1 LIKITIKELLESGV
15 HFGHRVRRW
24 NPKMARF
31 IFGQRNGIHIID
43 LQKTLRSMKEALKFI
58 EDTVAQ
64 GGSVLFVGT
73 KKQARDAIISQA
85 KRCGMYFVSERWLGG
100 TLTNFQI
107 VRKSVE
113 RLKDIET
120 QEKEGF
126 LQLSSKKEAAKLA
139 KEQVR
144 LERLLGGIRDMDRP
158 PGALFITDTRKERIA
173 LAEARKLDI
182 PVVAVVD
189 TNCDPDEVTYPIP
202 GNDDA
207 IKGLKLLS
215 TKIADAVIAG
225 SAKAQAEQDV
235 GEEASPTAVAE
246 EAGAEELTT

>member
-1 LIKITIKELLESGV
+1 
-15 HFGHRVRRW
+15 
-24 NPKMARF
+24 MARF

-43 LQKTLRSMKEALKFI
+43 LQKTLRSMREALKFI
-58 EDTVAQ
+58 EDIVAQ
-64 GGSVLFVGT
+64 GESVLFIGT
-73 KKQARDAIISQA
+73 KKQARDAIINQA

-107 VRKSVE
+107 IRKSVE
-113 RLKDIET
+113 RLKDLEA
-120 QEKEGF
+120 QEKEGS
-126 LQLSSKKEAAKLA
+126 LPLLPKKEAAKLA

-189 TNCDPDEVTYPIP
+189 TNRDPDEVTYPIP

-225 SAKAQAEQDV
+225 RTKAPAEKEA
-235 GEEASPTAVAE
+235 EEETSPTAVAE
-246 EAGAEELTT
+246 EAEVEEQTTEDRRQEI